1 MNWDDYFM
9 QLAHSVAEKSKD
21 DKKVGVVIVRG
32 NDLLSIGFNG
42 FPRGVHDEVQRFEHP
57 YKESF
62 MEHAESNAVN
72 NAARNGTAIIGSKA
86 YVTWFPCDGCAR
98 RFIQAGVREVVY
110 GRVPDTTHARWG
122 TSFVVAMEM
131 FDEAGVSIR
140 HYVNENKP

>member
-42 FPRGVHDEVQRFEHP
+42 LPRGVSDEMQRFEHP
-57 YKESF
+57 LKDMC

-72 NAARNGTAIIGSKA
+72 NAARNGIALIGSKA
-86 YVTWFPCDGCAR
+86 YVTWFPCADCAR
-98 RFIQAGVREVVY
+98 RFIQVGVREVVY
-110 GRVPDTTHARWG
+110 GRVPDTSHKRWG
-122 TSFVVAMEM
+122 DSFIVSMEM
-131 FDEAGVSIR
+131 LSEAGVVTR
-140 HYVNENKP
+140 HYVKENTP